1 MLRPWP
7 FIAIHLFVSVR
18 HEEEALKTRELAQ
31 QAKYASRQLAT
42 AGAAVKNRALFAM
55 ADALERRSAE
65 ILVENS
71 EDVTEGRKKGLSS
84 AMIDRLLMDEERLRG
99 IASSLRD
106 IAALADPVG
115 EVVEGHR
122 TPEGLQIEKVRT
134 PFGVIA
140 VVYEARPNVTV
151 DAAALCIKTGNSV
164 ILRGG
169 GDAYRSNRI
178 LAEVITGA
186 ALEAGLPGDCI
197 QFVSSKERDVL
208 VELLQLRDLVDLV
221 IPRGGEGLK
230 EFLLEH
236 SKVPV
241 IYAAG
246 GNCHVY
252 VDQDA
257 DLKQAL
263 EITINAKCQR
273 PGVCNAAET
282 LLVHQA
288 VAAEFLPAAVKALHD
303 RKVKIYA
310 DPATKEVMGES
321 DIRLVRAMDKHYAT
335 EFLGLEIAVRVVE
348 NLEQAIEHIA
358 RYGTG
363 HSEAIITKN
372 LEASR
377 RFAEAVDAAAIYI
390 NASTRFTDG
399 AVYGMGA
406 EIGISTQ
413 KLHARG
419 PLALKELT
427 TMKYVVTGRGHIR

>member
-1 MLRPWP
+1 MK
-7 FIAIHLFVSVR
+7 ID
-18 HEEEALKTRELAQ
+18 ELAVL
-31 QAKYASRQLAT
+31 AKAASRRLALLT
-42 AGAAVKNRALFAM
+42 AAEKNRALKEM
-55 ADALERRSAE
+55 AEALERRSAE
-65 ILVENS
+65 ILVENAQ
-71 EDVTEGRKKGLSS
+71 DVAAGRKSGLSP
-84 AMIDRLLMDEERLRG
+84 ALIDRLLLDEQRLRG
-99 IASSLRD
+99 IARSLYD
-106 IAALADPVG
+106 VAALPDPVG
-115 EVVEGHR
+115 EIVAGWR
-122 TPEGLQIEKVRT
+122 TAEGLEIQRVRV
-134 PFGVIA
+134 PFGVIC

-151 DAAALCIKTGNSV
+151 DAAALCLKTGNAV

-169 GDAYRSNRI
+169 SDAYRSNRI

-186 ALEAGLPGDCI
+186 ALEAGLPGDAI
-197 QFVSSKERDVL
+197 QFMASKDRGAL
-208 VELLQLRDLVDLV
+208 IELLQRRDLVDLV
-221 IPRGGEGLK
+221 IPRGGEALK
-230 EFLLEH
+230 DFLVEH

-252 VDQDA
+252 VDETA

-288 VAAEFLPAAVKALHD
+288 VAPEFMAAVTKGLQEREVTLYVDPRTRELAGEPKAPLLD
-303 RKVKIYA
+303 
-310 DPATKEVMGES
+310 ATEQ
-321 DIRLVRAMDKHYAT
+321 HYAT
-335 EFLGLEIAVRVVE
+335 EFLDLQMAVKVVQDLDE
-348 NLEQAIEHIA
+348 AVEHIA

-363 HSEAIITKN
+363 HSEAIVTQD
-372 LEASR
+372 LDAAR
-377 RFAEAVDAAAIYI
+377 RFARAVDAAVIYV

-399 AVYGMGA
+399 GVFGLGA

-427 TMKYVVTGRGHIR
+427 SIKYVVTGEGHIR

>member
-1 MLRPWP
+1 
-7 FIAIHLFVSVR
+7 
-18 HEEEALKTRELAQ
+18 LKTEELAQ
-31 QAKYASRQLAT
+31 SAKKASRRLALLT
-42 AGAAVKNRALFAM
+42 AAEKNRALIEM
-55 ADALERRSAE
+55 AEALARRSAE
-65 ILVENS
+65 ILVENAK
-71 EDVTEGRKKGLSS
+71 DVAEGRKKGRTPAL
-84 AMIDRLLMDEERLRG
+84 IDRLLLDEERLRG

-106 IAALADPVG
+106 IAALPDPVG
-115 EVVEGHR
+115 EIVAGWR
-122 TPEGLQIEKVRT
+122 TAEGLEIERVRV

-151 DAAALCIKTGNSV
+151 DAAALCLKTGNAV

-169 GDAYRSNRI
+169 SDAYRSNRI

-186 ALEAGLPGDCI
+186 AMEAGLPGESI
-197 QFVSSKERDVL
+197 QFMADKDRASLIDLLHMRD
-208 VELLQLRDLVDLV
+208 QVDLV
-221 IPRGGEGLK
+221 IPRGGEALK
-230 EFLLEH
+230 DFLLEH

-252 VDQDA
+252 VDETA

-263 EITINAKCQR
+263 DITVNAKCQR

-282 LLVHQA
+282 LLVHEA
-288 VAAEFLPAAVKALHD
+288 VAPDFMAAVTKGLQERDVKLYVDAPTRALAGD
-303 RKVKIYA
+303 TLAPLV
-310 DPATKEVMGES
+310 DATEE
-321 DIRLVRAMDKHYAT
+321 HYAT
-335 EFLGLEIAVRVVE
+335 EFLDLQMAIKVVASLDEAV
-348 NLEQAIEHIA
+348 EHIA

-363 HSEAIITKN
+363 HSEAIVTRD
-372 LEASR
+372 LDAAR
-377 RFAEAVDAAAIYI
+377 RFARAVDAAVIFV

-399 AVYGMGA
+399 GVFGLGA

-427 TMKYVVTGRGHIR
+427 SVKYVVTGEGHVR

>member
-1 MLRPWP
+1 
-7 FIAIHLFVSVR
+7 
-18 HEEEALKTRELAQ
+18 LKTRELATH
-31 QAKYASRQLAT
+31 AKKASRRLAT
-42 AGAAVKNRALFAM
+42 ASAAEKNRALVAM
-55 ADALERRSAE
+55 AEALERRTAE
-65 ILVENS
+65 ILIENA
-71 EDVTEGRKKGLSS
+71 EDVAEGRKNGLSP
-84 AMIDRLLMDEERLRG
+84 ALIDRLLLDEERLRG

-106 IAALADPVG
+106 IAGLPDPVG
-115 EVVEGHR
+115 EIVGGWR
-122 TPEGLQIEKVRT
+122 TPEGLEIEKVRV

-151 DAAALCIKTGNSV
+151 DAAALCLKTGNSV

-169 GDAYRSNRI
+169 SDAYRSNRI

-186 ALEAGLPGDCI
+186 AMEAGLPGDCI
-197 QFVSSKERDVL
+197 QFVASKDRGAL
-208 VELLQLRDLVDLV
+208 VELLKLRDYVDLV
-221 IPRGGEGLK
+221 IPRGGEALK

-252 VDQDA
+252 VDKAA
-257 DLKQAL
+257 DLRQAL
-263 EITINAKCQR
+263 DITINAKCQR

-282 LLVHQA
+282 LLVHKA
-288 VAAEFLPAAVKALHD
+288 VAAEFLPVVIKALHE
-303 RKVKIYA
+303 RQVKLYV
-310 DPATKEVMGES
+310 DMRTRELVGETDFKLLRAT
-321 DIRLVRAMDKHYAT
+321 DKHYAT
-335 EFLGLEIAVRVVE
+335 EFLGLEMAVKVVDSLRE
-348 NLEQAIEHIA
+348 AVEHIA
-358 RYGTG
+358 QYGTG
-363 HSEAIITKN
+363 HSEAIVTRD

-377 RFAEAVDAAAIYI
+377 RFSEGVDAAVVYV

-399 AVYGMGA
+399 GVFGLGA

-427 TMKYVVTGRGHIR
+427 STKYVVTGRGHVR